1 MHQGIS
7 LLDLSLTVKNLLE
20 EQLEP
25 SYWIVAE
32 IGELKEAANGHAYLD
47 LVEKQGNQVLAKMR
61 ANIWSYSYRMIAS
74 RFRSVT
80 GQPLRQGMKILCQAV
95 VTFHEVY
102 GFSLNIKDIDPDFT
116 LGERARIRQEII
128 DRLMQEG
135 LMDLNKEKS
144 LPLVPQRIAVVS
156 SITAAGYGDFINQ
169 LNQNR
174 ERYSVHFRLFQ
185 ATLQGSEAAKSIIA
199 AIDQALNVHQNQA
212 FDALVLI
219 RGGGAQMD
227 LDCFD
232 DENLARALAKFPIPI
247 LTGIGHERDETIADM
262 VAHTKLKT
270 PTAVAE
276 FLLSGFRDFEDS
288 LALQLKNLQRNVGW
302 QILEGQRNLRELESQ
317 LRGQVKFSVTKEKEA
332 LSFLLHQTKSLSLQI
347 LKLNQLQVRNVQ
359 DSLAKS
365 WKRNLELE
373 HKNLS
378 ALEKLLALS
387 DPKTFFAKGY
397 TRTEIEGKPL
407 HLAKPQIGQEMRT
420 FSQNQTISSTIE
432 TVENHG
438 K

>member
-47 LVEKQGNQVLAKMR
+47 VVEKQGNQVLAKMR

-95 VTFHEVY
+95 VTFHELY

-144 LPLVPQRIAVVS
+144 LPLVPQRIAVIS
-156 SITAAGYGDFINQ
+156 SITAAGYGDFVNQ
-169 LNQNR
+169 LEHNR
-174 ERYSVHFRLFQ
+174 EGYAVQFRLFQ

-199 AIDQALNVHQNQA
+199 AIDQVLNAHENKSY
-212 FDALVLI
+212 DALVLI

-232 DENLARALAKFPIPI
+232 DEALARALAKFPIPV
-247 LTGIGHERDETIADM
+247 LTGIGHERDETISDM

-302 QILEGQRNLRELESQ
+302 QLMEGQRNLRELESQ
-317 LRGQVKFSVTKEKEA
+317 LKNQVKFSVKKEIDVLA
-332 LSFLLHQTKSLSLQI
+332 FLLHQTKNLSLQI
-347 LKLNQLQVRNVQ
+347 NKLNQMRLANAQ
-359 DSLAKS
+359 SELAKS
-365 WKRNLELE
+365 WRRKLELE
-373 HKNLS
+373 HKNL
-378 ALEKLLALS
+378 AGLEKLLALS
-387 DPKTFFAKGY
+387 DPQTFFAKGY
-397 TRTEIEGKPL
+397 TRTEISGKPL
-407 HLAKPQIGQEMRT
+407 HLAKPEVGQEMQT
-420 FSQNQTISSTIE
+420 FSKNKTINSIIQK
-432 TVENHG
+432 VENHG

>member
-25 SYWIVAE
+25 SYWVVAE

-74 RFRSVT
+74 RFRAVT

-128 DRLMQEG
+128 DRLVQEG
-135 LMDLNKEKS
+135 LMDLNKKKT
-144 LPLVPQRIAVVS
+144 LPLVPQRIAVIS
-156 SITAAGYGDFINQ
+156 SITAAGYGDFVNQ
-169 LNQNR
+169 LDHNR
-174 ERYSVHFRLFQ
+174 EGYRIHFRLFQ

-199 AIDQALNVHQNQA
+199 AIDQVLNTHEYKS

-232 DENLARALAKFPIPI
+232 DEALARALAKFPIPV

-262 VAHTKLKT
+262 VAHTKMKT

-288 LALQLKNLQRNVGW
+288 LALQIKNLQRNVGW

-317 LRGQVKFSVTKEKEA
+317 LKGQVKFSVNKEKDKLA
-332 LSFLLHQTKSLSLQI
+332 FLMHQTKNLSLPI
-347 LKLNQLQVRNVQ
+347 TKLNQLKVTNAQQ
-359 DSLAKS
+359 ALHKS
-365 WKRNLELE
+365 WKRRLEMEQKGLM
-373 HKNLS
+373 
-378 ALEKLLALS
+378 ALEKLLTLS
-387 DPKTFFAKGY
+387 NPQTFFTKGY
-397 TRTEIEGKPL
+397 TRTEIDGKPL
-407 HLAKPQIGQEMRT
+407 HLCTPEIGQEMQT
-420 FSQNQTISSTIE
+420 FSQNQTISSTIQKI
-432 TVENHG
+432 ENHG

>member
-7 LLDLSLTVKNLLE
+7 LLDLSQTVKNLLE

-25 SYWIVAE
+25 SYWVVAE

-128 DRLMQEG
+128 DRLTQEG
-135 LMDLNKEKS
+135 LMELNKGKS
-144 LPLVPQRIAVVS
+144 LPLVPQKIAVIS
-156 SITAAGYGDFINQ
+156 SITAAGFGDFTNQ

-174 ERYSVHFRLFQ
+174 EGYRIHFRLFQ
-185 ATLQGSEAAKSIIA
+185 ATLQGAEAAKSILA
-199 AIDQALNVHQNQA
+199 AIDQVLNAHQHQA
-212 FDALVLI
+212 FDTLVVI

-232 DENLARALAKFPIPI
+232 DENLARALANFPIPV

-276 FLLSGFRDFEDS
+276 FLLSGFRDFEES
-288 LALQLKNLQRNVGW
+288 LDLQLKNLQRNVGW
-302 QILEGQRNLRELESQ
+302 QLLEGQRKLRELESQ
-317 LRGQVKFSVTKEKEA
+317 LKNQVKFSVNKEKDRLA
-332 LSFLLHQTKSLSLQI
+332 FLLHQTKNLSLHI
-347 LKLNQLQVRNVQ
+347 IKLNQLQVTNAQ
-359 DSLAKS
+359 NTLAKS
-365 WKRNLELE
+365 WKRNLDQEYKDLA
-373 HKNLS
+373 

-387 DPKTFFAKGY
+387 DPQTFFAKGY
-397 TRTEIEGKPL
+397 TRTEVDGKPL
-407 HLAKPQIGQEMRT
+407 HLTKPTIGQEMQT
-420 FSQNQTISSTIE
+420 FSQNQTLTSTIQTIKE
-432 TVENHG
+432 HG